1 MGLLRNLLH
10 KKSAESSGRARTAN
24 EHEHYVLKCEA
35 LEHYVL
41 KCLECDFTHHIPRD
55 TDGNA
60 MTFSVDTNAVKIQC
74 VYGGM
79 FTVTL
84 GLKGFFSVK
93 PTPESGAVLYSSIV
107 DNMKVLNAHILS
119 HVDPVFL
126 LVRQTPQQTDHE
138 YAKKP
143 HGSTYARVSKERGVD
158 VVGNIDI
165 SKAEIPGVSW

>member
-24 EHEHYVLKCEA
+24 E

-55 TDGNA
+55 NGGNA

-84 GLKGFFSVK
+84 GLKGFFSVE
-93 PTPESGAVLYSSIV
+93 PIPESGAVLHASIV